1 MGEREIGERY
11 EIGLR
16 AVGERCEIG
25 EKVLV

>member
-11 EIGLR
+11 EIGQI